1 MLIYTPSEAKV
12 DLHRVQSRPAFTEAL
27 ALQARWRASAL
38 PDLDCSGSD
47 LTASYF
53 GPGRQRPSA
62 AQLLDLVGAKAE
74 DDEAAGLVFCSRALL
89 YAGV

>member
-1 MLIYTPSEAKV
+1 MFS
-12 DLHRVQSRPAFTEAL
+12 RVQPL
-27 ALQARWRASAL
+27 ALQARCQARI
-38 PDLDCSGSD
+38 CSGSD

-62 AQLLDLVGAKAE
+62 AKLLDLVGAKAE

>member
-1 MLIYTPSEAKV
+1 MFS
-12 DLHRVQSRPAFTEAL
+12 RVQPL
-27 ALQARWRASAL
+27 ALQARCQARI
-38 PDLDCSGSD
+38 CSGSD

-74 DDEAAGLVFCSRALL
+74 DDETAGLVFCSRALL
-89 YAGV
+89 YAGVECGCWAVFDTHKGRAIY